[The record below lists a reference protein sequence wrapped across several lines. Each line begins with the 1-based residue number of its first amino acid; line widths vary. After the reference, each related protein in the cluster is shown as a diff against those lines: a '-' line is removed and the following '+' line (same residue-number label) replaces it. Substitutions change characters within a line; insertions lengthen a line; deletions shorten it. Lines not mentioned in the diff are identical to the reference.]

1 LSGAARAIR
10 HNAPATPTSAILQ
23 PAAGNG
29 RIAAKRNV
37 TSAGGLKDSGYL
49 HHGAENVMSG
59 LEDKI
64 RQRAY
69 ELWEQSG
76 RTDGSEMDFWLQAE
90 REIAGET
97 SPEPPQD
104 RLE

>member
-1 LSGAARAIR
+1 
-10 HNAPATPTSAILQ
+10 
-23 PAAGNG
+23 
-29 RIAAKRNV
+29 
-37 TSAGGLKDSGYL
+37 
-49 HHGAENVMSG
+49 MSS

-90 REIAGET
+90 REVRTEAA
-97 SPEPPQD
+97 PEPPRD